1 MFVIC
6 VVSSSL
12 HDIQQEHAHGVFLSA
27 GLAAIASAAVYVLA
41 YFLFTI
47 HEEIGISADTALPL
61 ALWTFLIVFLG
72 SLVGCLVR
80 KARPGAR

>member
-1 MFVIC
+1 MEPTL
-6 VVSSSL
+6 S
-12 HDIQQEHAHGVFLSA
+12 HGVFLSA

-47 HEEIGISADTALPL
+47 HEEIGISADAVLPL
-61 ALWTFLIVFLG
+61 AIWTFPIIFLG
-72 SLVGCLVR
+72 CVVGFLVR